1 MSLLEKNIQT
11 FSNIDDEMKQL
22 NEQLKILRQ
31 NKGSLEATISD
42 EMTQNSIQEV
52 VCEDETKVKVYTKRL
67 TKNAFNK
74 SNVQS
79 CAVKLFGEDNADA
92 LVKMIEQMQEV
103 EESTG
108 LKRLNSKK
116 RKIAPTSQL
125 E

>member
-92 LVKMIEQMQEV
+92 LVIFYYILLLYKDIM
-103 EESTG
+103 
-108 LKRLNSKK
+108 K
-116 RKIAPTSQL
+116 
-125 E
+125 